1 MQTYAERQCTPCRG
15 DAPPLGREAIDSYL
29 KELSGW
35 ELDNSG
41 TFPKLVKRY
50 RFENFADALEF
61 TRRVGNLAEEQDHH
75 PRITTEWG
83 KVKLSWWTHK
93 IEGLH
98 DNDFIM
104 AAKSD
109 RLYGE
114 FSRKS

>member
-1 MQTYAERQCTPCRG
+1 MQQYAQRECTPCRG
-15 DAPPLGREAIDSYL
+15 DEPPLAREEIEAYL
-29 KELSGW
+29 KELTAW
-35 ELDNSG
+35 ELDDTG
-41 TFPKLVKRY
+41 KIPKLVKRY
-50 RFENFADALEF
+50 RFRNFADALEF
-61 TRRVGNLAEEQDHH
+61 TRRVGALAEEQDHH

-109 RLYGE
+109 RVYEELTG
-114 FSRKS
+114 

>member
-1 MQTYAERQCTPCRG
+1 MEEYAERNCAPCRG
-15 DAPPLGREAIDSYL
+15 DEPPLSKDEIQSYL
-29 KELSGW
+29 KKLSGW
-35 ELDNSG
+35 ELDESG
-41 TFPKLVKRY
+41 KVPKLVKRY
-50 RFENFADALEF
+50 TFQNFTDALEF
-61 TRRVGNLAEEQDHH
+61 TKRVGALAEEQDHH

-109 RLYGE
+109 VVYTQFAE
-114 FSRKS
+114 

>member
-1 MQTYAERQCTPCRG
+1 MEEYAERECAPCRG
-15 DAPPLGREAIDSYL
+15 DEPPLSKDEIYSYL

-35 ELDNSG
+35 EFDGSG
-41 TFPKLVKRY
+41 KIPKLVKRY
-50 RFENFADALEF
+50 TFRNFADALEF
-61 TRRVGNLAEEQDHH
+61 TKRVGTLAEEQDHH

-109 RLYGE
+109 VVYTQ
-114 FSRKS
+114 FSE